1 MVGTVIKH
9 GIEWYAPLPIWARN
23 SSLGISDPSSDEAGK
38 PSILRFATDSFMED
52 LLQLVQ
58 KRPDLLKEQIARPET
73 WRQPMETSKPDLR
86 KISESPISYLIKRT
100 KTLADQYKPK
110 KNGISL
116 KSKQSNSDP
125 SLQNSSKGDQDNF
138 LKLYQVG
145 HQRYYLV
152 SASLAI
158 PESNYRDQAID
169 LRRNE
174 RASFV
179 VRRLVRSNEN
189 STKWDEYA
197 FVQNGNDAFWKKIGN
212 YTPESNKILLQNEE
226 QFPLFPIQYN
236 DDCECT
242 RSIHSGLIPVGKRE
256 SWMGAPAGG
265 MATDLENPGSSS
277 ASKNNSIKR
286 QIFRATVIEPWNL
299 LVEQAFSAHEN
310 TNKEIPGSDQDGP
323 AKSIETKKSINSARD
338 QIQTV
343 SWYVL
348 LDFAN
353 FLKENIPDVWKVIQ
367 GESPET
373 SLQGNEATL
382 HDSLKGTNWDSSLED
397 KLIPSYLK
405 YFGSYL
411 KQQGLRIYSSG
422 DVTLNLR
429 DALKGITQ
437 YEERLE
443 SVDVPFIRFGNSE
456 EHLNIPDK
464 WPDFLFPLAD
474 PEIRDF
480 APFGSVD
487 DDDLTLLQSVQAKV
501 DALGDLVNNILSDP
515 DESLAGLPE
524 STTRLD
530 PQEGWF
536 VVRCVYERPHCGP
549 LFPALVSTSTRG
561 FQLAPFFDPDA
572 PARPVRIPLPVDIS
586 PAGLRKYKKNASF
599 IISDMLCGKIKKI
612 RSMTFG
618 DLVLSVLPWPF
629 HKDLPNLEDTKPCD
643 NKEGNGLGMICSLSI
658 PIVTLVALIL
668 MIIMVT
674 LFNIFFNWLPYLFV
688 CLPIPGFKAKK
699 PNAAPGPNTL

>member
-1 MVGTVIKH
+1 MVGTIIKH

-23 SSLGISDPSSDEAGK
+23 GSLGISATDSEEAGK
-38 PSILRFATDSFMED
+38 PSILRFATDTFMED
-52 LLQLVQ
+52 LLALVQ
-58 KRPDLLKEQIARPET
+58 KRPDLLKEHIARPET
-73 WRQPMETSKPDLR
+73 WREPMETSRSDLI
-86 KISESPISYLIKRT
+86 KNSESPISYLIKRT

-110 KNGISL
+110 KSGISL
-116 KSKQSNSDP
+116 KSKPSNTNT
-125 SLQNSSKGDQDNF
+125 SLQNSSIDDPGNF

-158 PESNYRDQAID
+158 PEANYRDQAVD

-179 VRRLVRSNEN
+179 VRRLVPSDEN
-189 STKWDEYA
+189 SNKLDEYA
-197 FVQNGNDAFWKKIGN
+197 FVQKGNDDFWIKIGN
-212 YTPESNKILLQNEE
+212 HPSESNKILIQNEE
-226 QFPLFPIQYN
+226 QFPLFPIQYS

-242 RSIHSGLIPVGKRE
+242 RNIHSGLIPVGKRE

-265 MATDLENPGSSS
+265 MATDLEHPNLPSDSGS
-277 ASKNNSIKR
+277 NSIKR

-299 LVEQAFSAHEN
+299 LIEQAFSAHEN
-310 TNKEIPGSDQDGP
+310 TKKEIPGTNKSDEDDP
-323 AKSIETKKSINSARD
+323 VKIKETRKSINSTRD

-353 FLKENIPDVWKVIQ
+353 FLKKNIPDVWKVIL

-373 SLQGNEATL
+373 SLQGNELTL
-382 HDSLKGTNWDSSLED
+382 FNTLKETNWPSSLET
-397 KLIPSYLK
+397 KLIPSYLY
-405 YFGSYL
+405 YFSYYL
-411 KQQGLRIYSSG
+411 SQQGLRFYSHG
-422 DVTLNLR
+422 DLKLNLR
-429 DALKGITQ
+429 DALKEIIQ
-437 YEERLE
+437 YDEHLE

-456 EHLNIPDK
+456 EHLNIPEN

-474 PEIRDF
+474 PDPEGRDF
-480 APFGSVD
+480 APFD
-487 DDDLTLLQSVQAKV
+487 LNKDEDLEDLTPLQSVQAKV
-501 DALGDLVNNILSDP
+501 DALGELVNNILSDP
-515 DESLAGLPE
+515 EESLAGLPE
-524 STTRLD
+524 TPTRLD
-530 PQEGWF
+530 PQEGRF
-536 VVRCVYERPHCGP
+536 VVRCVYEKPHCGP
-549 LFPALVSTSTRG
+549 LFPALVSAPSCE

-599 IISDMLCGKIKKI
+599 IISDLLCGKIKKI

-643 NKEGNGLGMICSLSI
+643 DKKGNSMGMICSISI

-674 LFNIFFNWLPYLFV
+674 LFNIFFYWLPYLFV

-699 PNAAPGPNTL
+699 